1 MKKISEIH
9 VTSSTAVSPTPRLVG
24 DLKPT
29 GIIWVPRLGGGPW
42 GRRVRGA
49 PPALLHYVPVL
60 QSVQYRPTL
69 ARLPSAVVELNLSAA
84 WRFGPYYNPVLLHV
98 SSYRWTG

>member
-29 GIIWVPRLGGGPW
+29 GIIWVPRLGGGSLGQEGEGSPARPPPLCPCAAV
-42 GRRVRGA
+42 GAVPAHPGQAAVRCSGIE
-49 PPALLHYVPVL
+49 PVCSLALWSIL
-60 QSVQYRPTL
+60 
-69 ARLPSAVVELNLSAA
+69 
-84 WRFGPYYNPVLLHV
+84 
-98 SSYRWTG
+98 